1 MKKIKKSTG
10 LCTALFLYV
19 TATAIYLVP
28 RNHGISDIEKYLT
41 VAVSYVI
48 VALLWFLLRK
58 KERLV
63 EQRRNEQAN
72 RRNR

>member
-10 LCTALFLYV
+10 LCAALFLYV

-28 RNHGISDIEKYLT
+28 RNHGISDTEKYLT
-41 VAVSYVI
+41 VIVSYVI
-48 VALLWFLLRK
+48 VALLWLLLRK

-63 EQRRNEQAN
+63 EQRRNEQAD
-72 RRNR
+72 RRNK